1 MPNCQGTTQAIRMA
15 GFIQVHKLQ
24 LLLLLMIMPC
34 SELLSSKCS
43 DDESV
48 QDPLMMF
55 KFSDDIGYYMVIPL
69 GNGTTRQ
76 QEPSLFISPKIPPK
90 EPLETSAPTWTT
102 ITQSVIVLAMCKYIL
117 FAM

>member
-1 MPNCQGTTQAIRMA
+1 MA
-15 GFIQVHKLQ
+15 GFIQIHKLQ

-34 SELLSSKCS
+34 STLLSAAAASSSHANSSHKWY
-43 DDESV
+43 DESV

-55 KFSDDIGYYMVIPL
+55 KFSDEYYMVIPL
-69 GNGTTRQ
+69 GTIRQ
-76 QEPSLFISPKIPPK
+76 QEPSFFISPKIPPK

-117 FAM
+117 FAI